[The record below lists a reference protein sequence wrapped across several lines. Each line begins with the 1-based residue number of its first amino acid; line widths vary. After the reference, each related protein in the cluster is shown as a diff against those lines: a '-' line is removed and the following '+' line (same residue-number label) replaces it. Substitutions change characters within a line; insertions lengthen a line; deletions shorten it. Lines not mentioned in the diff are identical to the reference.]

1 MQNNHIIGGEFDVD
15 IQGFRHTKSNNG
27 VLEGVYKYSSG
38 RSALYYILLDVQKRY
53 GITTV
58 YFPDYLCSSVVM
70 AAQKCQMKVVFYN
83 LNDQLEIDAERF
95 PMESESKFAVL
106 LINYFGLKNLEQQ
119 IAFVRSLSKNT
130 IIIEDD
136 VQAFYEFQKK
146 ELMADYKFTSLRKT
160 FACPDGGLVKTHNEL
175 AVVAAGNKFH
185 QYKFAGSI
193 LKSLR
198 KPEYYDDD
206 VYLHLFEKGES
217 HIDDE
222 IVMGMSQMS
231 QEIIVKNN
239 FECIAYIRRR
249 NAKQILEGLKS
260 LGVRTVVPVPEEK
273 TPLFIPIWLDDRNK
287 VRKQMFQQ
295 QIFCPVH
302 WPLEGMNVQKGVEMA
317 EHEMSIIIDQRYTNK
332 DMDFILN
339 ILEIALK

>member
-53 GITTV
+53 GIATV
-58 YFPDYLCSSVVM
+58 YLPDYLCSSVVI
-70 AAQKCQMKVVFYN
+70 AAQKSQREVVFYN
-83 LNDQLEIDAERF
+83 LNDRLEIDAERF
-95 PMESESKFAVL
+95 PMESEAKVAVL

-160 FACPDGGLVKTHNEL
+160 FACPDGGLVKTYNEL
-175 AVVAAGNKFH
+175 AVIADGNKFH

>member
-15 IQGFRHTKSNNG
+15 LQGFQFIKSNNDS
-27 VLEGVYKYSSG
+27 LEGVYKYSSG

-58 YFPDYLCSSVVM
+58 YLPDYLCSSVVM

-95 PMESESKFAVL
+95 PMPSEAKVAVL

-119 IAFVRSLSKNT
+119 VAFVRSISKNA

-146 ELMADYKFTSLRKT
+146 ELIADYKFTSLRKT

-185 QYKFAGSI
+185 QYKFAGSV

-217 HIDDE
+217 YIDDE
-222 IVMGMSQMS
+222 IMMGMSQMS
-231 QEIIVKNN
+231 QEIIVKNDL
-239 FECIAYIRRR
+239 ERIAYIRQR
-249 NAKQILEGLKS
+249 NAKQMLEGLKI
-260 LGVRTVVPVPEEK
+260 LGVRTVIPVLEGK

-287 VRKQMFQQ
+287 VRKRMFQQ
-295 QIFCPVH
+295 RIFCPIH
-302 WPLEGMNVQKGVEMA
+302 WPLGGMNVQKGAEMA
-317 EHEMSIIIDQRYTNK
+317 EHEMSIIIDQRYVNK
-332 DMDFILN
+332 DMDSILN
-339 ILEIALK
+339 TLEIALK

>member
-53 GITTV
+53 GIATV
-58 YFPDYLCSSVVM
+58 YLPDYLCSSVVI
-70 AAQKCQMKVVFYN
+70 AAHKSQMEVVFYN
-83 LNDQLEIDAERF
+83 LNDRLEIDAERF
-95 PMESESKFAVL
+95 PMESEAKVAVL

-160 FACPDGGLVKTHNEL
+160 FACPDGGLVKTYNEL
-175 AVVAAGNKFH
+175 AIVADGNKFH

-193 LKSLR
+193 LKSHR

>member
-53 GITTV
+53 GIATV
-58 YFPDYLCSSVVM
+58 YLPDYLCSSVVI
-70 AAQKCQMKVVFYN
+70 AAQKSQMEVVFYN
-83 LNDQLEIDAERF
+83 LNDRLEIDAERF
-95 PMESESKFAVL
+95 PMESEAKVAVL

-136 VQAFYEFQKK
+136 VQAFSEFQKK

-160 FACPDGGLVKTHNEL
+160 FACPDGGLVKTYNEL
-175 AVVAAGNKFH
+175 AVIADGNKFH

>member
-53 GITTV
+53 GIATV
-58 YFPDYLCSSVVM
+58 YLPDYLCSSVVI
-70 AAQKCQMKVVFYN
+70 AAQKSQMEVVFYN
-83 LNDQLEIDAERF
+83 LNDRLEIDAERF
-95 PMESESKFAVL
+95 PMESEAKVAVL

-160 FACPDGGLVKTHNEL
+160 FACPDGGLVKTYNEL
-175 AVVAAGNKFH
+175 AVIADGNKFH

-249 NAKQILEGLKS
+249 NAKQILGGLKS

>member
-15 IQGFRHTKSNNG
+15 IQGFQHTKSNNG

-53 GITTV
+53 GIATV
-58 YFPDYLCSSVVM
+58 YLPDYLCSSVVI
-70 AAQKCQMKVVFYN
+70 AAQKSQMKVVFYN
-83 LNDQLEIDAERF
+83 LNDRLEIDAERF
-95 PMESESKFAVL
+95 PIESEAKVAVL

-119 IAFVRSLSKNT
+119 IAFVRSLSKNI

-160 FACPDGGLVKTHNEL
+160 FACPDGGLVKTCNEL
-175 AVVAAGNKFH
+175 AVVADGNKFH

-193 LKSLR
+193 LKALR

-231 QEIIVKNN
+231 QEIIVKND
-239 FECIAYIRRR
+239 FERIAYIRRR

-260 LGVRTVVPVPEEK
+260 LGVRTVVPVSEGK
-273 TPLFIPIWLDDRNK
+273 TPLFIPIWLNDRNK
-287 VRKQMFQQ
+287 VRKRMFQK

-302 WPLEGMNVQKGVEMA
+302 WPIEGMNVQKGVEMA

>member
-53 GITTV
+53 GIATV
-58 YFPDYLCSSVVM
+58 YLPDYLCSSVVI
-70 AAQKCQMKVVFYN
+70 AAHKSQMEVVFYN
-83 LNDQLEIDAERF
+83 LNDRLEIDAERF
-95 PMESESKFAVL
+95 PMESEAKVAVL

-160 FACPDGGLVKTHNEL
+160 FACPDGGLVKTYNEF
-175 AVVAAGNKFH
+175 AIVADGNKFH